1 MALSVI
7 YVSADEFSN
16 QVGVDDV
23 GISGTIN
30 LQNADELY
38 ICIIIVQTYW
48 WRDSGVD
55 DIHSMMEMSPTC
67 RRHVAETRKCR

>member
-1 MALSVI
+1 
-7 YVSADEFSN
+7 
-16 QVGVDDV
+16 
-23 GISGTIN
+23 
-30 LQNADELY
+30 LY

>member
-38 ICIIIVQTYW
+38 ICIIIVQTY
-48 WRDSGVD
+48 
-55 DIHSMMEMSPTC
+55 
-67 RRHVAETRKCR
+67 